1 MVVVEAAV
9 VSAAVV
15 VVVVVEAAVV
25 SAAVVVVVVVETAVV
40 SATASLHG
48 VKSLVAPRLV
58 P

>member
-9 VSAAVV
+9 VSAA
-15 VVVVVEAAVV
+15 
-25 SAAVVVVVVVETAVV
+25 VVVVVETAVV